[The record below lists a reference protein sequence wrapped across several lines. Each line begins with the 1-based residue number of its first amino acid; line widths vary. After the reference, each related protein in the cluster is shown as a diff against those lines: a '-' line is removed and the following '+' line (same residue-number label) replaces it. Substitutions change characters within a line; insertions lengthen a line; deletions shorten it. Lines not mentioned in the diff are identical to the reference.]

1 MYYELYIDIF
11 FIVNIIIDYIVL
23 SVLKKVLNL
32 EGGKIRRIA
41 AAVMG
46 SALLCLYLV
55 TDLRFFKPAYLFVYI
70 ITGVIMIFIS
80 FKIVSVYGFIK
91 VIISFYIISFC
102 LNGIFNQL
110 IYGIDYFW
118 QILMWTIFIYIIF
131 CGVRAM
137 FNLNKRR
144 EKTLCEVK
152 IVIGNNEV
160 KTSGIWDTGNCL
172 ISPYHNRGVSIIEYE
187 ICKPYFNDDIKY
199 NIEILSGKR
208 NRDKDIENKNCDNY
222 STRVFAVPYKTIS
235 SSDGILPVIQVE
247 RLCIKKGGEN
257 IEYNKALIGIVDGTL
272 SQKGDYH
279 MILTTKK

>member
-1 MYYELYIDIF
+1 
-11 FIVNIIIDYIVL
+11 
-23 SVLKKVLNL
+23 
-32 EGGKIRRIA
+32 
-41 AAVMG
+41 
-46 SALLCLYLV
+46 
-55 TDLRFFKPAYLFVYI
+55 
-70 ITGVIMIFIS
+70 
-80 FKIVSVYGFIK
+80 
-91 VIISFYIISFC
+91 
-102 LNGIFNQL
+102 
-110 IYGIDYFW
+110 
-118 QILMWTIFIYIIF
+118 MWTIFIYIIF

-222 STRVFAVPYKTIS
+222 STRVFAVPYK
-235 SSDGILPVIQVE
+235 DQLAVWMEFCPLY
-247 RLCIKKGGEN
+247 RLKALYKKGGEN